1 MGETKIGGLIPT
13 ELRQLLFTPED
24 MVRLAGMG
32 EVRWNESAEQMSTIE
47 AIELLQGCTVGI
59 GSWATPWPDAEL
71 LEGLP
76 GAQVMGACRRYGQA
90 HVRRASRRSRP
101 DYRDLCSGHRRERRR
116 NYAGAIDHRA
126 QAHVAERGR

>member
-24 MVRLAGMG
+24 MERLAGMG

-59 GSWATPWPDAEL
+59 GSWGTPWPDAEL
-71 LEGLP
+71 LEGCPELKLW
-76 GAQVMGACRRYGQA
+76 V
-90 HVRRASRRSRP
+90 HVAGTVKRMFGEHLEG
-101 DYRDLCSGHRRERRR
+101 RDLCSGHRRERRR